1 MLLGLDRPVGLVQR
15 RPPLPEVLVVRELA
29 CRAQLIEHG
38 RVGRPLIEEIGL
50 EVPQQTIGGVVE
62 AEALIGPEDGDA
74 GRKLVEGAPVRI
86 HAELEKLLLDPE
98 VDALEILTPHHLH
111 ADHAVAALEAG
122 KHVSLQKPPA
132 RTLAELDRIAAAARR
147 SGRTLRVFEN
157 FMFYPPHQ
165 KAKQLI
171 DSGAIGVPLS
181 VRIKTAAGRFTDGWE
196 VDAKT
201 QAWRLRPELFAA
213 CGAS

>member
-1 MLLGLDRPVGLVQR
+1 MSSELRVGIVGCGRIAGLQALGYLDHPRARISAVCDPDVQR
-15 RPPLPEVLVVRELA
+15 AE
-29 CRAQLIEHG
+29 RA
-38 RVGRPLIEEIGL
+38 
-50 EVPQQTIGGVVE
+50 
-62 AEALIGPEDGDA
+62 AEAF
-74 GRKLVEGAPVRI
+74 GRGAPVRI

-165 KAKQLI
+165 RAKQLV
-171 DSGAIGVPLS
+171 DSGAIKG
-181 VRIKTAAGRFTDGWE
+181 F
-196 VDAKT
+196 
-201 QAWRLRPELFAA
+201 
-213 CGAS
+213 